1 MRPAGEQRFDEIRA
15 DGDRPGVSPAAFL
28 VLDGAMG
35 GIFRCLIADG
45 LLAPARGR
53 MTEVL
58 RHAVKRLLLA
68 PGTFVLALV
77 GLSASALAQGHL
89 EARYSATL
97 ANIPIGSGTWT
108 IDINDNQYAGTATGT
123 TGGLL
128 RAFTSGQGSSSAR
141 ATLTAGR
148 ITSSIYASTITSRKK
163 ADTTR
168 ITISSGNVKDF
179 SVDPP
184 QDNDPERVPVTE
196 AHQHGVLDPMT
207 ALFVRVPGSGE
218 LLSPGACQHTLA
230 VFDGRLRY
238 DLQLAF
244 KRMDKVKPSKGYAGP
259 VVVCSTYFL
268 PVAGYIPSR
277 AAVKYLAQQRD
288 MEVWL
293 APIAGTRVL
302 VPFRVQG
309 PTPIG
314 EAVLEASEFIS
325 VPVPARASANGSK
338 TQ

>member
-1 MRPAGEQRFDEIRA
+1 MKFLLPA
-15 DGDRPGVSPAAFL
+15 S
-28 VLDGAMG
+28 
-35 GIFRCLIADG
+35 
-45 LLAPARGR
+45 
-53 MTEVL
+53 
-58 RHAVKRLLLA
+58 
-68 PGTFVLALV
+68 GTLFLALF

-89 EARYSATL
+89 EARYSATI
-97 ANIPIGSGTWT
+97 ASIPIGSGTWT
-108 IDINDNQYAGTATGT
+108 IDIGDNQYAATATGT

-128 RAFTSGQGSSSAR
+128 RAFTSGQGNSSAR
-141 ATLTAGR
+141 ATLAGGR
-148 ITSSIYASTITSRKK
+148 VTSSIYASTITTRKK
-163 ADTTR
+163 SDTTR

-184 QDNDPERVPVTE
+184 PENDPERVPVTE
-196 AHQHGVLDPMT
+196 AHQRGVLDPMT
-207 ALFVRVPGSGE
+207 SLFVRVPGSGE
-218 LLSPGACQHTLA
+218 LLSPEACQHTLA

-244 KRMDKVKPSKGYAGP
+244 KRMDKVKASKGYAGP
-259 VVVCSTYFL
+259 VVVCATYFV

-277 AAVKYLAQQRD
+277 SAIKYMTQQRD
-288 MEVWL
+288 IEVWL

-302 VPFRVQG
+302 VPYRMQG

-314 EAVLEASEFIS
+314 QAVLEALEFIS

>member
-1 MRPAGEQRFDEIRA
+1 MND
-15 DGDRPGVSPAAFL
+15 
-28 VLDGAMG
+28 
-35 GIFRCLIADG
+35 
-45 LLAPARGR
+45 
-53 MTEVL
+53 VL

-68 PGTFVLALV
+68 SGTFVLTLV
-77 GLSASALAQGHL
+77 GLCASALAQGHL

-97 ANIPIGSGTWT
+97 ASIPIGTGSWT
-108 IDINDNQYAGTATGT
+108 IDISDTQYVGTATGT

-141 ATLTAGR
+141 ATLAGGR
-148 ITSSIYASTITSRKK
+148 VMSSIYASTITTRKK
-163 ADTTR
+163 ADTTK
-168 ITISSGNVKDF
+168 IVVSNGNVKDF

-184 QDNDPERVPVTE
+184 QENEPERVPVTE

-207 ALFVRVPGSGE
+207 ALFVRAPGAGE
-218 LLSPGACQHTLA
+218 LLSPQACQHTLPI
-230 VFDGRLRY
+230 FDGRLRY

-259 VVVCSTYFL
+259 VVVCSTYFV

-277 AAVKYLAQQRD
+277 AAVKYLTQQRD

-314 EAVLEASEFIS
+314 QAVLEASEFIS

>member
-1 MRPAGEQRFDEIRA
+1 M
-15 DGDRPGVSPAAFL
+15 
-28 VLDGAMG
+28 
-35 GIFRCLIADG
+35 
-45 LLAPARGR
+45 
-53 MTEVL
+53 
-58 RHAVKRLLLA
+58 KRLLLA
-68 PGTFVLALV
+68 SGMLFLALFGV
-77 GLSASALAQGHL
+77 SASALAQGHL

-97 ANIPIGSGTWT
+97 ASIPVGSGTWT
-108 IDINDNQYAGTATGT
+108 IDIGDNQYAATATGT

-128 RAFTSGQGSSSAR
+128 RAFTSGQGNSSAR
-141 ATLTAGR
+141 ATLAGGR
-148 ITSSIYASTITSRKK
+148 VTSAIYASTITTRKK
-163 ADTTR
+163 ADATR
-168 ITISSGNVKDF
+168 ITISNGNVKDF

-184 QDNDPERVPVTE
+184 QDNDPERLPVTE

-218 LLSPGACQHTLA
+218 LLSPEACQHTLA

-244 KRMDKVKPSKGYAGP
+244 KRMDKVKASKGYAGP
-259 VVVCSTYFL
+259 VVVCATNFV

-277 AAVKYLAQQRD
+277 AAIRYLAQQRD
-288 MEVWL
+288 IEVWL

-302 VPFRVQG
+302 VPYRMQG

-314 EAVLEASEFIS
+314 QAVLEASEFIS

>member
-1 MRPAGEQRFDEIRA
+1 LRPAMKFLL
-15 DGDRPGVSPAAFL
+15 PAS
-28 VLDGAMG
+28 
-35 GIFRCLIADG
+35 
-45 LLAPARGR
+45 
-53 MTEVL
+53 
-58 RHAVKRLLLA
+58 
-68 PGTFVLALV
+68 GTLFLALF
-77 GLSASALAQGHL
+77 GLPASGLAQGHL

-97 ANIPIGSGTWT
+97 AGIPIGSGSWT
-108 IDINDNQYAGTATGT
+108 IDIGDNHYIATATGT

-128 RAFTSGQGSSSAR
+128 RAFTSGQGNGSAR
-141 ATLTAGR
+141 ATLTGGR
-148 ITSSIYASTITSRKK
+148 VTSSIYASTITTRKK

-207 ALFVRVPGSGE
+207 ALFVRVPGNSE
-218 LLSPGACQHTLA
+218 LLSPEACQHTMA

-244 KRMDKVKPSKGYAGP
+244 KRMDRVKASKGYAGP
-259 VVVCSTYFL
+259 VVVCATYFV

-277 AAVKYLAQQRD
+277 AAIRYLAQQRD

-302 VPFRVQG
+302 VPYRMQG

-314 EAVLEASEFIS
+314 QAVLEASEFIS
-325 VPVPARASANGSK
+325 APVPARALANGSK